1 MAIATASMTGR
12 VRVKSP
18 VISTTL
24 ATEVSGARA
33 AEANTAPM
41 ATTAYRAGCPAP
53 GPNTWSAI
61 SPKAMPEVT
70 PMNSDG
76 ANTPP
81 DPPMPRVRL
90 QARIFPAASTSRN
103 HST

>member
-1 MAIATASMTGR
+1 MATASITGR

-24 ATEVSGARA
+24 ATAVSGARA
-33 AEANTAPM
+33 AEANTAPI
-41 ATTAYRAGCPAP
+41 ATTAYSAGCPAA
-53 GPNTWSAI
+53 GPSRWPVI
-61 SPKAMPEVT
+61 SPKAMPEVA

-81 DPPMPRVRL
+81 DPPMPMVRL
-90 QARIFPAASTSRN
+90 HAMIFPAASTIRN
-103 HST
+103 HRA

>member
-1 MAIATASMTGR
+1 M
-12 VRVKSP
+12 
-18 VISTTL
+18 
-24 ATEVSGARA
+24 SGARA
-33 AEANTAPM
+33 AEVNTAPM
-41 ATTAYRAGCPAP
+41 ATTAYSAGWPAP
-53 GPNTWSAI
+53 GPRMWSAI

-70 PMNSDG
+70 PTNSDG

>member
-1 MAIATASMTGR
+1 M
-12 VRVKSP
+12 
-18 VISTTL
+18 
-24 ATEVSGARA
+24 
-33 AEANTAPM
+33 
-41 ATTAYRAGCPAP
+41 
-53 GPNTWSAI
+53 

-81 DPPMPRVRL
+81 DPPMPMVRL
-90 QARIFPAASTSRN
+90 VAAILATASRIRN

>member
-1 MAIATASMTGR
+1 MATASMTGR

-41 ATTAYRAGCPAP
+41 ATTAYRAGCPAA
-53 GPNTWSAI
+53 GPIRWSAI
-61 SPKAMPEVT
+61 SPNAMPEVA

-81 DPPMPRVRL
+81 DPPMPMVRL
-90 QARIFPAASTSRN
+90 QAMIFPAARMIRN
-103 HST
+103 HRT